1 MFGTNCAVNVV
12 TEFVEYY
19 MAEDDVPYEPDGER
33 PTFRGVNDLVYS
45 NLDIWQGI
53 TRAMVI
59 ASQHV

>member
-19 MAEDDVPYEPDGER
+19 MAEDGVPYEPDGER

-45 NLDIWQGI
+45 DDP
-53 TRAMVI
+53 
-59 ASQHV
+59 ASAVCDNWAACRSD